1 MRLPFDACNN
11 KDDDDDDDNN
21 HDSYEQL
28 RPWKDIVK

>member
-1 MRLPFDACNN
+1 MRLPSDACNN